1 MSSSKQTLGLS
12 QRVVAEAMA
21 AAFLLAA
28 VVGSGFMGERL
39 AGGNVAIALLAN
51 TIATG
56 AALIRSVRG
65 EGLSRS
71 RA

>member
-1 MSSSKQTLGLS
+1 MNL
-12 QRVVAEAMA
+12 QRRLAAEGVGTAM
-21 AAFLLAA
+21 LLTA
-28 VVGSGFMGERL
+28 VVGAGIMGERL

-56 AALIRSVRG
+56 STLVALILAGRGRRVRRSW
-65 EGLSRS
+65 